1 MSYELHRPL
10 RSKAFSSFLFCLL
23 LVGFCFPL
31 QLVAQ
36 DYNFVHR
43 DTTINNIPFNLDNP
57 GSATILLYSPFLP
70 HLNIESTSV
79 QLGSSRY
86 DAQRDVYQIS
96 MPPDVRTTLVITYPG
111 FNRYSLPVPAVEA
124 NGHKAF
130 VIAPPNSYEGGTLI
144 IQPTPSNAR
153 VEVDRIFVGE
163 GRVELMLPYDTYD
176 VRMTSDGYVTRTE
189 SVEVGP
195 EEQGQLSYRLD
206 LSRQTLNV
214 TSNVAGA
221 DVYIEGALQTNKT
234 PMQMEVDQG
243 LLQVR
248 VELTGYIP
256 YTQEIEVGA
265 GSNVVNAVLRPQ
277 IRIQEGSA
285 FVRNESLEIQ
295 DGILT
300 ISYNLVSTKKRYKV
314 GVDFI
319 DANNQTL
326 DVPGELRGHI
336 GGGQS
341 PGAKSITWPIPQ
353 NFSMEGVK
361 VRVNAKSQINPLVL
375 GGGGVL
381 VAGAAV
387 ACIVEFCDPDD
398 PKDVLADSPPG
409 RP

>member
-1 MSYELHRPL
+1 MNDDLQRPL
-10 RSKAFSSFLFCLL
+10 LSKACSSFLFCLL
-23 LVGFCFPL
+23 LTGLCFPL
-31 QLVAQ
+31 HLVAQ

-43 DTTINNIPFNLDNP
+43 DTTINTIPFNVDNP

-130 VIAPPNSYEGGTLI
+130 VIAPPDSYEGGTLI

-189 SVEVGP
+189 SVAVAP
-195 EEQGQLSYRLD
+195 DAPDQVTYRLD
-206 LSRQTLNV
+206 RSKQTLNV
-214 TSNVAGA
+214 TSNVSGA
-221 DVYIEGALQTNKT
+221 NVYIEGALQTNKT
-234 PMQMEVDQG
+234 PMSIEVDQG

-248 VELTGYIP
+248 VELAGYIP
-256 YTQEIEVGA
+256 YTQEIEIGS
-265 GSNVVNAVLRPQ
+265 GSNVVNAQLRPQ
-277 IRIQEGSA
+277 ITIQEGSA
-285 FVRNESLEIQ
+285 FVRNESLAIQ

-319 DANNQTL
+319 DANNQTM
-326 DVPGELRGHI
+326 DVPGELGGHI

-341 PGAKSITWPIPQ
+341 PGTKSITWPIPQ
-353 NFSMEGVK
+353 NFSMEGVR

-375 GGGGVL
+375 GGGGIL
-381 VAGAAV
+381 VAGAVAV
-387 ACIVEFCDPDD
+387 CIVEICNSDD
-398 PKDVLADSPPG
+398 PTTLAESPPG